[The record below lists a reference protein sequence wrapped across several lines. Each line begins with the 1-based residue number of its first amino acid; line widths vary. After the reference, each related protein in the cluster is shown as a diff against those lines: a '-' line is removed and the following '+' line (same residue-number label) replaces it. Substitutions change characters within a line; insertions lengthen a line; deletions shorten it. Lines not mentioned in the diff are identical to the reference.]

1 VEGIFEGQHDDEALR
16 LMEEV
21 EGDSLRL
28 NEGSSVGEMGDD
40 RSSRRLS
47 GRDIRRTT

>member
-1 VEGIFEGQHDDEALR
+1 MEGPQEGRPEGK
-16 LMEEV
+16 EV
-21 EGDSLRL
+21 LAL

-47 GRDIRRTT
+47 GNRNDEALGLMEEVEGDL